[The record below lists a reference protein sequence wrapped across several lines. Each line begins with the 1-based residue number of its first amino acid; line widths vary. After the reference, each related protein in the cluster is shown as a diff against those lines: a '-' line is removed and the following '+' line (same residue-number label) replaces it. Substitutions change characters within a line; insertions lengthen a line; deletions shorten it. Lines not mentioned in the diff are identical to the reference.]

1 MRVIA
6 GVALAAALSGT
17 VYAAP
22 PRAWSPETRLT
33 LARCLIAEADGHTA
47 DYLPILGVLE
57 RRAELTGRTIGQ
69 QARAYCGVY
78 RLRTRRA
85 RAILASTV
93 TRPAHGQRA
102 LWDRALDTVTR
113 YERGL
118 VVDTCGAAHWGGRGD
133 TPPPRWVRV
142 DCGPTANHFYVE
154 GRRQPATST
163 PRPADAP
170 PVLSCSGADSCA
182 GRAVGGAR

>member
-57 RRAELTGRTIGQ
+57 RRAELTGRTIEA
-69 QARAYCGVY
+69 QARAYCGFF
-78 RLRTRRA
+78 RLRSKRA
-85 RAILASTV
+85 ENIRASTFAEP
-93 TRPAHGQRA
+93 RHGNRKLWIRA
-102 LWDRALDTVTR
+102 LVFVEAF
-113 YERGL
+113 ERGEL
-118 VVDTCGAAHWGGRGD
+118 RDVCRADHWAEPQR
-133 TPPPRWVRV
+133 RV
-142 DCGPTANHFYVE
+142 GKHLREIYCAGTANRFYVE
-154 GRRQPATST
+154 GRTPASST

-170 PVLSCSGADSCA
+170 DPTSWGTNARDA
-182 GRAVGGAR
+182 GRAVGVAR